1 MYVWPD
7 NPKTWIIGDGYFNNP
22 YWDPNYMGEMTDGY
36 YMNTDVGY
44 LRFIYYFGLV
54 GLSIFSIMI
63 LYAGSMCLKRFKEN
77 QLLILIL
84 ILIHF
89 IVWFKVATD
98 CFFILGVFI
107 ALSYIRDYED
117 NRSEK
122 ENQVKAL
129 K

>member
-1 MYVWPD
+1 M
-7 NPKTWIIGDGYFNNP
+7 
-22 YWDPNYMGEMTDGY
+22 
-36 YMNTDVGY
+36 
-44 LRFIYYFGLV
+44 
-54 GLSIFSIMI
+54 LSINATAEEESIVLDPKIHKVENNKLNSKDYMSQEI
-63 LYAGSMCLKRFKEN
+63 LYAGSMCLKRFKDN
-77 QLLILIL
+77 RLLILIL